1 MGQYTGHSKAAPTFA
16 TKAYHERK
24 ERQELRAQMIREQYK
39 LPTNDYVVSEHIF
52 DRENEIMY
60 V

>member
-1 MGQYTGHSKAAPTFA
+1 MSCDDK
-16 TKAYHERK
+16 ERR
-24 ERQELRAQMIREQYK
+24 RQELRAQMIPEQYK
-39 LPTNDYVVSEHIF
+39 LPTNDYVVVEHNF